1 MDDNFL
7 VTFLAYLAQL
17 PNGARIAFV
26 LICLCAAWGA
36 ERGWPRFQ
44 LHYDSWWIHARTNL
58 ALLLTTIIIGLA
70 FATSVVGLIDWSA
83 QQQIGLLHWLQLPLW
98 AELLIALLVLDFMAQ
113 YWVHALLHKV
123 RWMWR
128 LHLVHHSDNK
138 VDATTGT
145 RHHPGD
151 YLFREVF
158 ALLAIALLGLPLAFY
173 LLYRF
178 ITIPFTYF
186 IHANLR
192 LPKALDRW
200 LSWVF
205 VTPDMHKFHHHNELP
220 WTDSNYGGILSI
232 WDRLFGTFTYADV
245 GAIRYG
251 INVLDDEVSDRLGY
265 QLVLPF
271 RSDIKSNAEMQ
282 RSHAHAESVES

>member
-1 MDDNFL
+1 VDDNFL
-7 VTFLAYLAQL
+7 LNFLTYLSQL
-17 PNGARIAFV
+17 PAWSRIAFV
-26 LICLCAAWGA
+26 LLCLGVAWGA
-36 ERGWPRFQ
+36 ERGWPLFKLR
-44 LHYDSWWIHARTNL
+44 YDSWWIHARTNL

-83 QQQIGLLHWLQLPLW
+83 QHQIGLLHWLQLPLW
-98 AELLIALLVLDFMAQ
+98 AELIIALLVLDFVAQ
-113 YWVHALLHKV
+113 YCVHVLLHKV

-138 VDATTGT
+138 VDVTTGT

-151 YLFREVF
+151 YLFREIF
-158 ALLAIALLGLPLAFY
+158 ALLAIAVLGLPLAFY

-192 LPKALDRW
+192 LPKILDQW

-245 GAIRYG
+245 NAIRYG

-265 QLVLPF
+265 QLALPF
-271 RSDIKSNAEMQ
+271 RRDIKSNAEFQ
-282 RSHAHAESVES
+282 RDAERAVHAGI